1 MQITMASIKQAGGQP
16 LVVGSIVGVIKA
28 LGSLLVVWL
37 LVSETI

>member
-1 MQITMASIKQAGGQP
+1 
-16 LVVGSIVGVIKA
+16 VVGSIVGVVKA